1 MLATFY
7 TAKDIMVV
15 CSQIQSICTTT
26 KISHTKMSKDID
38 HLEFISL
45 DNSKYCE
52 PSLFPLTY
60 EAGWS

>member
-1 MLATFY
+1 
-7 TAKDIMVV
+7 
-15 CSQIQSICTTT
+15 
-26 KISHTKMSKDID
+26 MSKDID

-60 EAGWS
+60 EAG